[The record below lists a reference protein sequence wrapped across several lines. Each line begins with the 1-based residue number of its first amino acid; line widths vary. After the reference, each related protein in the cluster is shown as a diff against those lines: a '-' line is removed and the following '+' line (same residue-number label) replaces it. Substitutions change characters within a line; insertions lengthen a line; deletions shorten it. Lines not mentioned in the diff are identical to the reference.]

1 MDTGNHE
8 LCGLFA
14 QLGLDCSPQAIR
26 HFIQTHPLPAD
37 VALVDAPF
45 WSASQAAFLRQSL
58 AYDAE
63 WSEAVDTLAI
73 ALQVAT

>member
-8 LCGLFA
+8 LGELFA
-14 QLGLDCSPQAIR
+14 QLGLDSSPQAISC
-26 HFIQTHPLPAD
+26 FIQSHPLPAD
-37 VALVDAPF
+37 VALADAPF

-58 AYDAE
+58 ARDAE

-73 ALQVAT
+73 ALQVAA